1 MATDQG
7 SRRGRLA
14 RRLRGG
20 SGTPP
25 RRRVVRR
32 VAFALF
38 VVGLGGWWGWTHR
51 RKETIE
57 EWWGLPTLPAA
68 AVEPAVEVRGPV
80 TFAKDVAPILW
91 AKCAG
96 CHRPGEVGPFSLL
109 SYRDAAR
116 RAEFLREVTESGRM
130 PPWKPEPGFG
140 TFEDD
145 DRLTPRERAI
155 LARWA
160 DDGAPEGDP
169 ADLPGRPQFPDGWRL
184 GTPDLVVE
192 LPKPFLV
199 HADGDDLYRAF
210 VLPLPA
216 GGDREVV
223 AFEFRPGNRRV
234 VHHSKLFLDPT
245 DASRRRDAD
254 DPGPGFASV
263 GAADLGQPAIFE
275 WTPGTVPKPFP
286 TGVGQILPAGADL
299 VLFVHYHPD
308 GRPEAD
314 RSRVGIYLAKTP
326 LTRHLAGIPLGTSKI
341 DIPAGASHHEVTAS
355 TTLPAPVRVFGL
367 LPHGHFLLR
376 DIRLRAVLP
385 DGNIERLLW
394 IRDWDF
400 DWQGQYRLA
409 SPLLLPAG
417 TRLDLVG
424 TYDNSAAN
432 PRNPTTPPRRV
443 RFGPSSTDEMLGC
456 HLQVIPDSPDGAEAL
471 RGKYKFGL

>member
-7 SRRGRLA
+7 TSRA
-14 RRLRGG
+14 RRLRR
-20 SGTPP
+20 GTGTASVAP
-25 RRRVVRR
+25 RRRGGPRIAAIVAL
-32 VAFALF
+32 VAF
-38 VVGLGGWWGWTHR
+38 GGWWAGPGH

-57 EWWGLPTLPAA
+57 EWWGLAALPTAAGPASES
-68 AVEPAVEVRGPV
+68 VGPV
-80 TFAKDVAPILW
+80 TYAKDVAPILW

-109 SYRDAAR
+109 TYRDAAR
-116 RAEFLREVTESGRM
+116 RADFVREVTESGRM
-130 PPWKPEPGFG
+130 PPWKPLPGFG
-140 TFEDD
+140 RFEDD
-145 DRLTPRERAI
+145 DRLTPRERAV

-160 DDGAPEGDP
+160 DDGAPEGAP
-169 ADLPGRPQFPDGWRL
+169 ADLPSRPTFPDGWQL
-184 GTPDLVVE
+184 GTPDLIVE
-192 LPKPFLV
+192 LPEPYAV
-199 HADGDDLYRAF
+199 HAGPEDVYRAF
-210 VLPLPA
+210 VLPRPA

-245 DASRRRDAD
+245 DASRSRDAA

-286 TGVGQILPAGADL
+286 PGVGQVLPAGSDL

-308 GRPEAD
+308 GRPEVD
-314 RSRVGIYLAKTP
+314 RSRVGLYLAKSP
-326 LTRHLAGIPLGTSKI
+326 LQHHLAGVPLGTSKI
-341 DIPAGASHHEVTAS
+341 DIPAGASRFEVKAGTA
-355 TTLPAPVRVFGL
+355 LPAAVRVFGL

-376 DIRLRAVLP
+376 DVRLRAVLP
-385 DGNIERLLW
+385 DGTVERLLW
-394 IRDWDF
+394 IDDWDF

-409 SPLLLPAG
+409 TPLLLPAG

-432 PRNPTTPPRRV
+432 PRNPNAPPRRV
-443 RFGPSSTDEMLGC
+443 LFGPASTDEMLGC
-456 HLQVIPDSPDGAEAL
+456 HLQVLPEDAAGAEAL
-471 RGKYKFGL
+471 RMRYKSGF